1 MILKT
6 EDLEK
11 KLREDGEFDEETVLD
26 NKAPGIHALINKYLA
41 EKNVQHTEIIRALN
55 IERSHG
61 YHILNGSRM
70 PTREQLIK
78 ICLFLRLDFDEV
90 QRMLK
95 TAKRDILY
103 ARDMTDAKI
112 IYSIEHDL
120 GYEAACEFIWNK

>member
-1 MILKT
+1 MIKT

-11 KLREDGEFDEETVLD
+11 KMREENKFGENAVLE
-26 NKAPGIHALINKYLA
+26 NKAPSIHILINKYIV
-41 EKNVQHTEIIRALN
+41 EKNIPHTDIIRALN

-61 YHILNGSRM
+61 YQILNGRRV

-95 TAKRDILY
+95 TAKKDILY
-103 ARDMTDAKI
+103 ARDMTDVKI

-120 GYEAACEFIWNK
+120 GYEEACEFIFFV